1 MTPNKKPDEYTRY
14 CITPEGKEYLRLML
28 EGRNKSHDDEA
39 DEIFELDMNEE
50 IDFEDLRII
59 DDDEEFEPDEDD
71 LLNSELPGD
80 DSFDEFF
87 RLNEEDNDDD
97 YDFWKERES

>member
-28 EGRNKSHDDEA
+28 EGRDKSDDNSDDE
-39 DEIFELDMNEE
+39 IYELDMREE

-59 DDDEEFEPDEDD
+59 DDEEFEPDEDD
-71 LLNSELPGD
+71 LLNTELLA
-80 DSFDEFF
+80 DEFF
-87 RLNEEDNDDD
+87 RLNEEENDDD
-97 YDFWKERES
+97 YDLWKENL